1 MKKITLL
8 GDSIRLIGY
17 GLKVPELLGEGYE
30 VFQPEDNCRFAKY
43 TLRMLWEQ
51 QNALK
56 GADVIH
62 WNNGLWDV
70 NDLFGDGNFTSIEE
84 YTDTILRILKILK
97 TYTDKIIFATTTP
110 VKPAEP
116 YNDNETIQRYNTHIA
131 NVLREHGVVIND
143 LYATV
148 AQDIEKYICN
158 DNIHLSEAGI
168 EICSKQVTDA
178 IKALV

>member
-1 MKKITLL
+1 
-8 GDSIRLIGY
+8 
-17 GLKVPELLGEGYE
+17 
-30 VFQPEDNCRFAKY
+30 
-43 TLRMLWEQ
+43 MLWEQ

-110 VKPAEP
+110 VNPKEP
-116 YNDNETIQRYNTHIA
+116 YNDNETIQRYNNHITK
-131 NVLREHGVVIND
+131 VLREHGVVIND
-143 LYATV
+143 LYTTV
-148 AQDIEKYICN
+148 AQDIEKYICD

>member
-1 MKKITLL
+1 
-8 GDSIRLIGY
+8 
-17 GLKVPELLGEGYE
+17 
-30 VFQPEDNCRFAKY
+30 
-43 TLRMLWEQ
+43 
-51 QNALK
+51 
-56 GADVIH
+56 
-62 WNNGLWDV
+62 
-70 NDLFGDGNFTSIEE
+70 
-84 YTDTILRILKILK
+84 LK